1 MAASRYSSS
10 RSPLSGSYRSRRGR
24 RALLPL
30 LLAVAAV
37 VVVADQVAKAV
48 AVSHLDDGSVVSL
61 VGGHLVLRLVR
72 NPGAAFGLAAGA
84 TIVFSLVALVVIVA
98 VLRVSRRLGS
108 RAWAISLGLL
118 LGGALG
124 NLVDRLVR
132 PPAPLRGH
140 VVDFLH
146 LPGWPIIGPTY
157 FNLADTA
164 IVFAGLSLVVYSL
177 LGLQLDGRH
186 TRG

>member
-1 MAASRYSSS
+1 MSSSRYSSQ
-10 RSPLSGSYRSRRGR
+10 RSGLPGSYRTRPSR
-24 RALLPL
+24 RALVPL
-30 LLAVAAV
+30 LLAIAAV
-37 VVVADQVAKAV
+37 VVIADQVAKAL
-48 AVSHLDDGSVVSL
+48 ALAHLSDGQVVSL

-84 TIVFSLVALVVIVA
+84 TIVFSLVALLVIIA

-124 NLVDRLVR
+124 NLIDRVIR
-132 PPAPLRGH
+132 DPAPLRGH

-157 FNLADTA
+157 FNLADAA
-164 IVFAGLSLVVYSL
+164 IVCAGLSLVVYSL
-177 LGLQLDGRH
+177 MGLQLDGRR